1 MFDKINHI
9 QYNQTYTNKRREI
22 IMKKMVKNG
31 AKAAVMALA
40 LLLCAGLGCNTAEA
54 AKKVKISK
62 TKLML
67 KVGQSKTL
75 SVKNLSKKKK
85 KKLKWTSNNKKVAT
99 VSKKGKVK
107 AKKAGKAKITA
118 KVGKKKYT
126 CKVTVKKKTPTTT
139 GNTTDKDKTPT
150 PPAKTKQQLAAEDR
164 ANLTALI
171 KKQRAAGAQIPE
183 DLTDGYHYGFN
194 EDGRLRYLNL
204 SEDEG
209 SDLKL
214 SGEIDV
220 TMFTALETLKIDYN
234 RKITGV
240 RTTGV
245 TTLKELSLDETAVTV
260 LDVRTNVNLEKL
272 YLCITKITSLD
283 VTKNTKLQS
292 LCFYKTQIKKLDIS
306 KNTALE
312 SLICYDAGL
321 TSLDVSK
328 NPLLTRIHCSG
339 NNIKTLDLSGL
350 KKEKQVEVTCDKGVT
365 VTGTNSKVTVEYRD
379 SKN

>member
-1 MFDKINHI
+1 MG
-9 QYNQTYTNKRREI
+9 
-22 IMKKMVKNG
+22 KMVKNV
-31 AKAAVMALA
+31 AKSAMVAMA
-40 LLLCAGLGCNTAEA
+40 LLLCVGLASNTAEA

-62 TKLML
+62 TKLTL

-75 SVKNLSKKKK
+75 TVKNLGKKNK
-85 KKLKWTSNNKKVAT
+85 KKLKWSSNKKKVAT

-107 AKKAGKAKITA
+107 AKKAGTAKITA

-126 CKVTVKKKTPTTT
+126 CKVTVKKKKKVTT
-139 GNTTDKDKTPT
+139 GGDTNTSDQDKTPT

-234 RKITGV
+234 RKITAV
-240 RTTGV
+240 KTTGV
-245 TTLKELSLDETAVTV
+245 ATLKELSLDETAVTV
-260 LDVRTNVNLEKL
+260 LDVRTNVNLERL
-272 YLCITKITSLD
+272 YICITKITSLD

-292 LCFYKTQIKKLDIS
+292 LCCYETKIKKLDIS
-306 KNTALE
+306 KNTVLE
-312 SLICYDAGL
+312 SLI
-321 TSLDVSK
+321 
-328 NPLLTRIHCSG
+328 
-339 NNIKTLDLSGL
+339 
-350 KKEKQVEVTCDKGVT
+350 
-365 VTGTNSKVTVEYRD
+365 
-379 SKN
+379 